1 MSDPLLS
8 AAQKEAYASAPV
20 ESVLLDTIELS
31 HPDFTQPI
39 YVVLGYEDY
48 TALLEDGVTEVTFQA
63 FAFAINLPEMSES
76 SAAPEF
82 TLRVDGVTREV
93 LREIDAAAE
102 SSEKVSVTYRTY
114 LAADPS
120 GPQNTPLPLDLVY
133 IRADVFSIE
142 MRAAMGNLA
151 NWGFPTEDYT
161 APRFPGLAA

>member
-63 FAFAINLPEMSES
+63 FAFAINLPEMGEASP
-76 SAAPEF
+76 APEF
-82 TLRVDGVTREV
+82 TLRVDGVSREI

-102 SSEKVSVTYRTY
+102 SDEKITLTYRAY
-114 LAADPS
+114 LEADPS
-120 GPQNTPLPLDLVY
+120 EPQNAPLPLDLIY
-133 IRADVFSIE
+133 IHADVFSVE
-142 MRAAMGNLA
+142 ARAAMGNLA

-161 APRFPGLAA
+161 APRFPGLAQ